1 MQIFLIL
8 TTPILLSVA
17 SLLIRKQRVCGIV
30 NSLGY
35 SAVLF
40 ASIILFKE
48 TILSESAFFYFG
60 FIYLDTLSAF
70 FIFVISVIAFAA
82 ALYSIDYIKK
92 DVEMGVIS
100 EKKAKIYYVLFN
112 LFCFS
117 MLFVPAVN
125 NLGMLWVA
133 IEMTTLISAFLVGF
147 YNNKESVE
155 AAWKYIIICSVGIIF
170 ALLGTILFSYAFSL
184 SASMK
189 NLNWSDMV
197 ASAGKMDK
205 NILKIAFIFILVGY
219 GTKAGLAPMHTWLP
233 DAHSQAVAPV
243 SALLSG
249 VLLKTAI
256 YAILRFGIIT
266 IKSVGF
272 AYFGNLMILLGIIS
286 LAISCGFI
294 LVQKDLKRL
303 LAYHSIE
310 HVGIISIGL
319 GIGGILGIGGAM
331 LHVFNHAVTKAL
343 MFFGAGNVVNKYRT
357 HNMHIIRG
365 VISTMPF
372 TGFMLLMG
380 AFALAGMPPFSIF
393 ISEIFI
399 ICAAFLKGYYLVTFL
414 LLGFIAVIFGAVVN
428 HFSKIL
434 FGNIPKG
441 MPVIK
446 EPLSGKLAFLFLFI
460 QICAVGIILP
470 LIKKDLVWIVQKL
483 FQV

>member
-1 MQIFLIL
+1 MRIFVIL
-8 TTPILLSVA
+8 GIPILLSA
-17 SLLIRKQRVCGIV
+17 AALLTKKQKIFGIV
-30 NSLGY
+30 NSIGY
-35 SAVLF
+35 SVVLF
-40 ASIILFKE
+40 AGIILLKD
-48 TILSESAFFYFG
+48 TALSESAISYFG
-60 FIYLDTLSAF
+60 FIYLDILSAF
-70 FIFVISVIAFAA
+70 FIFVISVVAFAA
-82 ALYSIDYIKK
+82 ALYSIGYIRK
-92 DVEMGVIS
+92 DIEAGMIS

-147 YNNKESVE
+147 YNSKESVE

-184 SASMK
+184 SGSLK
-189 NLNWSDMV
+189 SLNWSDM
-197 ASAGKMDK
+197 ASSAGKMDK

-266 IKSVGF
+266 IKGVGF
-272 AYFGNLMILLGIIS
+272 QYFGNLMILLGIIS

-319 GIGGILGIGGAM
+319 GIGGTLGAGGAM

-357 HNMHIIRG
+357 HNMRVIRG
-365 VISTMPF
+365 VIGTMPF

-393 ISEIFI
+393 ISEILI

-414 LLGFIAVIFGAVVN
+414 LLGFIAVIFGAVVH

-434 FGNIPKG
+434 FGGIPKG
-441 MPVIK
+441 MPVTK
-446 EPLSGKLAFLFLFI
+446 EPLSGKIAFLFLFI
-460 QICAVGIILP
+460 QICAVGVVLP
-470 LIKKDLVWIVQKL
+470 LIKKDLAWIVQKL
-483 FQV
+483 FQG